1 MSSAQKG
8 CRGSNAAQRSA
19 GERGS
24 IVLFV
29 LFVCLGVAV
38 LVQTLSVVILC
49 ADRGLAAEE
58 DGRALMEE
66 KDQALASLR
75 QRVLS
80 DWGAAPWSVIQETP
94 PVEGV
99 VAELPDSGGWA
110 LAASAR
116 HSPGVSPIVVSAWL
130 ERGRDGLDLPH
141 AGVVAATATWTSG
154 RASMWLEAD
163 GGEVTGTEDAQATVD
178 PAAPTARFRTVPAGP
193 LIGAGVIVQSM
204 PRAWT
209 LDDGWRGFFAS
220 LAAEG
225 GEPGT
230 AQTEVV
236 AAQGVAPGA
245 WVVTMRGEPG
255 TTLELPQGWSGSAD
269 DPGLLVVTGGALLD
283 ARDRGDLYGVI
294 VVDGGAVL
302 LDGTR
307 IHGALFATGDVDFG
321 TTGAVAFS
329 RPILRWAT
337 DRSLNR
343 ARLVPGTRGES
354 IG

>member
-8 CRGSNAAQRSA
+8 RRGSNPAQRGA
-19 GERGS
+19 RERGS
-24 IVLFV
+24 IVLLV

-38 LVQTLSVVILC
+38 LVQTLSVVVLC

-58 DGRALMEE
+58 DGRALMQE

-116 HSPGVSPIVVSAWL
+116 HSPDVSPIVVSAWL
-130 ERGRDGLDLPH
+130 ERGRDGLDLPL
-141 AGVVAATATWTSG
+141 AGLVAATARWTSG
-154 RASMWLEAD
+154 RVSPWLEVD
-163 GGEVTGTEDAQATVD
+163 GAEVD
-178 PAAPTARFRTVPAGP
+178 APTARFRTVPASP
-193 LIGAGVIVQSM
+193 LIGVGVIVQSM
-204 PRAWT
+204 SRPWT
-209 LDDGWRGFFAS
+209 LDDGWRSFFAS

-245 WVVTMRGEPG
+245 RVITMRGEPG

-294 VVDGGAVL
+294 VVDDGAVL

-321 TTGAVAFS
+321 TGGAVAFS

-354 IG
+354 IE